1 MLVIMLR
8 KIRNKKWMNLS
19 LLLGCILLVATAV
32 SFPLY
37 EAAAYDRML
46 RDEFEHY
53 KASEGQWPAEF
64 DLMISSKKEK
74 GGKTIKKIED
84 LIPNLYSDIGLT
96 ELYTGQGGGR
106 FGADAK

>member
-37 EAAAYDRML
+37 EGAAYDRML
-46 RDEFEHY
+46 QDEFEHFR
-53 KASEGQWPAEF
+53 ASGGSWPAEF
-64 DLMISSKKEK
+64 NITISSKKEK
-74 GGKTIKKIED
+74 GGKGAGAGVNINRHS
-84 LIPNLYSDIGLT
+84 IPRMII
-96 ELYTGQGGGR
+96 
-106 FGADAK
+106 